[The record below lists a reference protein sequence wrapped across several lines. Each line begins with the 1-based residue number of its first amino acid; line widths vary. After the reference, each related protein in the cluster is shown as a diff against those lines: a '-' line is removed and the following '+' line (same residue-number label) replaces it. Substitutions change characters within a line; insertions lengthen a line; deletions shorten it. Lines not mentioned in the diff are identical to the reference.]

1 MIPLQGIEEPP
12 PDSTAWREKWASS
25 PDPDP
30 RLFFLTS
37 DLLHRVT
44 PKPSCLPTPYESL
57 LVAAKNQV
65 SQLLCLQPW
74 HWLLRTAAAA
84 AAAAGR
90 TLPPGQLVCVPGKHG
105 VVLRYR

>member
-12 PDSTAWREKWASS
+12 PDPIAWREKPASS

-44 PKPSCLPTPYESL
+44 PKPSCLPTPCESL
-57 LVAAKNQV
+57 LAAAKNQV

-74 HWLLRTAAAA
+74 HWLPRTA

-90 TLPPGQLVCVPGKHG
+90 TLPPGQLVCGPGKHRM
-105 VVLRYR
+105 VLKYR